1 MATVENFTITEILA
15 MSARIEAEEV
25 ELIADLQ
32 NDKIADPNGESQVF
46 PYENSSIF
54 AVERESE
61 EVILV
66 TFHDDSVVAFPN
78 DHVLELV
85 VVNK

>member
-1 MATVENFTITEILA
+1 MTTVENFTITEILA
-15 MSARIEAEEV
+15 MSAQIEAEKV

-32 NDKIADPNGESQVF
+32 NDKIADPDGENPAY

-54 AVERESE
+54 AVERESD

-66 TFHDDSVVAFPN
+66 TFHDDSVIAFPN

-85 VVNK
+85 VVTK